1 MAETDDALVVAS
13 LTMEIKS
20 CFLLLALV
28 SRPGSTHLIGQLWI
42 TWSRLSRGT
51 LTFVSM
57 RERQLL
63 KSKLRLLVPGGGTM
77 DAEWSCKDLGS
88 KVLR

>member
-1 MAETDDALVVAS
+1 MAETADGLVIAS

-28 SRPGSTHLIGQLWI
+28 SRPGSTHLIGQSWI
-42 TWSRLSRGT
+42 TWSVLSQGT

-57 RERQLL
+57 RERQFL
-63 KSKLRLLVPGGGTM
+63 KSKIRLLVPGGGTT